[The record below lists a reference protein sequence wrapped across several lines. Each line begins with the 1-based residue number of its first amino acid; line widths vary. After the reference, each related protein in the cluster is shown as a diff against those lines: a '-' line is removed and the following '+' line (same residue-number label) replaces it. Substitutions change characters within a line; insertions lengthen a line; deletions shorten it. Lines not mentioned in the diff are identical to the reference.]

1 MTKKSKKVFNVIL
14 LILSV
19 WLVTFLLANYQSIK
33 ELARFAVSY
42 YDYEYLSKDT
52 IPHNSDYKIVYDLT
66 SNHKGTILLKSPSGK
81 GFDSNYISIP
91 RNYWRMRYIL
101 RFLDSCNI
109 SCTTLPISE
118 ASQGRL
124 LFPDY
129 NIFIKPGKSNRFK
142 LITAHYDILERN
154 DYQGA
159 LDNSAS
165 VAILLNL
172 MRKNL
177 DKLRD
182 NNVAIL
188 LTTGEERGLLGAKH
202 FINHQKFEIREVICL
217 DGVGRG
223 ELGAMNNSMGSFG
236 FRFKNW
242 LFQDKIFTGSAFK
255 KCPEFQHI
263 DESVIDFKKY
273 GIKSLTPFL
282 SSTDARVF
290 SNAGIPTVHLVSE
303 EIVHFL
309 KVLHT
314 NNDGVNGLHFQSLTQ
329 CEKILSEYIK
339 E

>member
-1 MTKKSKKVFNVIL
+1 MTKRSKKVFYVIL
-14 LILSV
+14 QILSI
-19 WLVTFLLANYQSIK
+19 WFFTFLLVNYQSIK

-52 IPHNSDYKIVYDLT
+52 IPHDSDYQIVYDLT
-66 SNHKGTILLKSPSGK
+66 SYHHGTILLKSPNGR
-81 GFDSNYISIP
+81 GNDSNYISIP
-91 RNYWRMRYIL
+91 MNHQRMRYIL

-109 SCTTLPISE
+109 RYNTLPISN

-129 NIFIKPGKSNRFK
+129 SIFIKPGKSNRFK
-142 LITAHYDILERN
+142 LITAHYDILER
-154 DYQGA
+154 DGYQGA

-177 DKLRD
+177 NNLRD
-182 NNVAIL
+182 KNVAIL
-188 LTTGEERGLLGAKH
+188 LSTGEEQGLLGAKH
-202 FINHQKFEIREVICL
+202 FINHQKFEIEEVICL

-223 ELGAMNNSMGSFG
+223 GLGAMNNSMGSFG
-236 FRFKNW
+236 FKYKNW
-242 LFQDKIFTGSAFK
+242 LFQDKIFTGSVFK
-255 KCPEFQHI
+255 KCPEFQDI
-263 DESVIDFKKY
+263 DESVIDFKRY
-273 GIKSLTPFL
+273 GIKALTPFL

-290 SNAGIPTVHLVSE
+290 SNAGIPTVHLISD

-314 NNDGVNGLHFQSLTQ
+314 NNDRVNGLDFQSLTQ
-329 CEKILSEYIK
+329 CEKILSEYIR